1 MISRSSSITLR
12 NIEPE
17 NLRILILTKQDKRPN
32 ELSIESRRSGGKVSE
47 QLRDSRRGRLLLS
60 TSNNSSLDRPWLE
73 THRYLHTACTATTP
87 CSFSIRS
94 NRAEIENSL
103 ECFSQNC

>member
-60 TSNNSSLDRPWLE
+60 TSNNSSLDRP
-73 THRYLHTACTATTP
+73 
-87 CSFSIRS
+87 
-94 NRAEIENSL
+94 
-103 ECFSQNC
+103 